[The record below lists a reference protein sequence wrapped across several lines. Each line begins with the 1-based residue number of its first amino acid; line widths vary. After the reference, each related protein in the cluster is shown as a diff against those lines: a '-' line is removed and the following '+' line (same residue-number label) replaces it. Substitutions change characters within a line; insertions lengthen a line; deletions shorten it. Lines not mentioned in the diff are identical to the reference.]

1 MAKST
6 PMLTIKQ
13 VMAGFSVSDMTV
25 YTWRQPGGTRDPLPS
40 EKIGNA
46 VGFRASLV
54 KAWAKKYDLG
64 FDLDRAL
71 ATPVAASGPKPK
83 LKLVPKK
90 PLKAAAKKKS
100 PARARA

>member
-13 VMAGFSVSDMTV
+13 VMSGFSVSDMTV
-25 YTWRQPGGTRDPLPS
+25 YTWRQAGGTREPLPS

-54 KAWAKKYDLG
+54 KAWAKKYNLD
-64 FDLDRAL
+64 FDIDRAL
-71 ATPVAASGPKPK
+71 ATPIAASGPKPK
-83 LKLVPKK
+83 LKLVAKK
-90 PLKAAAKKKS
+90 SRGAAAKKK
-100 PARARA
+100 PARTRA